1 MGQEATEPFPH
12 ESLYHGLK
20 AIWETEFPKT
30 CPKCTRVYQ
39 SFEEYLVDTL
49 PLPESTGLM
58 GYDIGNPGQQVG
70 LFRNCVCGTT
80 ILAFCH
86 DRRDLSEAGNRR
98 RELFGELLDRLV
110 DTGLSAQAARK
121 KILTA
126 FRSVPDIETLRSL
139 S

>member
-1 MGQEATEPFPH
+1 
-12 ESLYHGLK
+12 
-20 AIWETEFPKT
+20 
-30 CPKCTRVYQ
+30 
-39 SFEEYLVDTL
+39 
-49 PLPESTGLM
+49 M

-110 DTGLSAQAARK
+110 ETGLSAQDARH
-121 KILTA
+121 KILKA
-126 FRSVPDIETLRSL
+126 FRTTADPEMLRSV